1 MKNTKSKFYLFAA
14 ALIFIG
20 AAVAVSFTVGKYPIL
35 WHKLFVDPAETRI
48 FFTLRVP
55 RTFMALIAGFA
66 LGISGSVFQT
76 VFQNPLASPDII
88 GVASGCSVGA
98 AISILFLGGAAAITV
113 FSAFIGGVIAVFA
126 AFSLAMAS
134 RNRGISSVVLSG
146 IAINALAQAI
156 LMYLKLNADPEKQLA
171 SIEFWTMGSFADITA
186 SKLLKTLLFIIIG
199 FVGLCLLQRP
209 LLMLHLNPSD
219 AQMLGVPVWAVR
231 WTALLLATM
240 LTGSVVSMV
249 GLISF
254 IGLLAPHIAK
264 LITKSSRFSSTIFS
278 GLVGGLLLLLAD
290 ILARSIGKGEI
301 PVSIITSFLGAP
313 CLFILMCQK
322 GESYEQT

>member
-1 MKNTKSKFYLFAA
+1 M
-14 ALIFIG
+14 IG
-20 AAVAVSFTVGKYPIL
+20 AAVVISFTVGKYPIL
-35 WHKLFVDPAETRI
+35 WDKLFIDPVETRI
-48 FFTLRVP
+48 FLILRIP
-55 RTFMALIAGFA
+55 RTLMALIAGIA

-98 AISILFLGGAAAITV
+98 AVSILFFGGAAAITV
-113 FSAFIGGVIAVFA
+113 FSAFVGGVIAVFA
-126 AFSLAMAS
+126 AFSLAIIS
-134 RNRGISSVVLSG
+134 GNRGISSVVLSG
-146 IAINALAQAI
+146 IAINALSQAL

-171 SIEFWTMGSFADITA
+171 SIEFWTMGSFADMTA
-186 SKLLKTLLFIIIG
+186 SKLLKTLPFIIIG
-199 FVGLCLLQRP
+199 LIGLCLLQRP

-231 WTALLLATM
+231 WAALLLATM

-264 LITKSSRFSSTIFS
+264 LLIKTSRFCSTIFS
-278 GLVGGLLLLLAD
+278 GLVGGLLLLFAD
-290 ILARSIGKGEI
+290 ILARSIGNSEI

-313 CLFILMCQK
+313 CLFVLMCGK
-322 GESYEQT
+322 GEQYGQT